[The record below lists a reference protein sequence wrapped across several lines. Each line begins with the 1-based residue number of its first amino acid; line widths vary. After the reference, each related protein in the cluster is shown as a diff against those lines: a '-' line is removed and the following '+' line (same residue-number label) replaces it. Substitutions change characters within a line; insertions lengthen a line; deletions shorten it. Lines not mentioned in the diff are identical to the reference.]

1 MGQALILAVYQTIP
15 LVQLL
20 HDESLHWI
28 SISTYNCKEGDVF
41 LIDSMFRGRV
51 AHQTKRQI
59 CSILSSNKKELK
71 IVALPVLQQSN
82 AIDCGAFVHSFPAEI
97 NIDTYK
103 IRTHLLYCL
112 VEHELSQFSVFQS
125 QFSRSDR
132 NHRKYSQKH
141 FHWLIW

>member
-1 MGQALILAVYQTIP
+1 MQG
-15 LVQLL
+15 
-20 HDESLHWI
+20 
-28 SISTYNCKEGDVF
+28 GDVF

-112 VEHELSQFSVFQS
+112 VEHELSQFSIFQS